1 MKYKV
6 ITATNRNEFESK
18 VNEFLDLGWQ
28 LQGSHQVMTNANG
41 NFFSQTM
48 VKGVLHIKDEVIH
61 LLNTLK
67 RDAEM
72 ALSGEWDCTTSEGIE
87 SFNDLVIHL
96 FFDFVFGNVFFDQTI
111 YPISVTSIFEIKNL
125 FKRKTI

>member
-28 LQGSHQVMTNANG
+28 LQGSHQVMTNTNG

-87 SFNDLVIHL
+87 SFNDQIELIDRTL
-96 FFDFVFGNVFFDQTI
+96 DKLN
-111 YPISVTSIFEIKNL
+111 
-125 FKRKTI
+125 

>member
-48 VKGVLHIKDEVIH
+48 VKGVLHIKDEVVE
-61 LLNTLK
+61 LLIGLRK
-67 RDAEM
+67 DAEM
-72 ALSGEWDCTTSEGIE
+72 ALSGEWDCTTMEGMETGFE
-87 SFNDLVIHL
+87 S
-96 FFDFVFGNVFFDQTI
+96 QI
-111 YPISVTSIFEIKNL
+111 YLID
-125 FKRKTI
+125 KTLDKLN